1 MHKTDP
7 CAENPSDDVAPW
19 CRDRHGRAYSFEEF
33 LVLTQTFHGYPAPGV
48 VIGAKMVDIAR
59 KRIPPGVLFD
69 AVCESHKCLPDAV
82 QLLTPCTAGNGWL
95 RVIPLG
101 RYAVTLFDKHR
112 GEGVRVHVDPTRLD
126 SYPETR
132 YWFFGIRPKRK
143 DRTDL
148 LIEEIRQ
155 AQESIYGVQKVYV
168 KPALLSKELS
178 DTRAICPE
186 CGEAYPTGHGPLCR
200 GCRAET
206 AYFSKE
212 KIE

>member
-1 MHKTDP
+1 MPKPYHFSDKTSPD
-7 CAENPSDDVAPW
+7 STPW
-19 CRDRHGRAYSFEEF
+19 CRDHRGRIYSFDAF
-33 LVLTQTFHGYPAPGV
+33 LELTQTFHGYAAPGV
-48 VIGAKMVDIAR
+48 AMGAKMVDIAMT
-59 KRIPPGVLFD
+59 RIAPEVLYD
-69 AVCESHKCLPDAV
+69 TVCETAKCLPDAV
-82 QLLTPCTAGNGWL
+82 QLLTPCTCGNGWL

-112 GEGVRVHVDPTRLD
+112 GDGVRVHVDPARLD

-148 LIEEIRQ
+148 LLEEIRQ
-155 AQESIYGVQKVYV
+155 AQESIYGVQEVYV
-168 KPALLSKELS
+168 KPGLLSKELS

>member
-1 MHKTDP
+1 MSPDST
-7 CAENPSDDVAPW
+7 PW
-19 CRDRHGRAYSFEEF
+19 CRDHRGRIYSFDAFLEF
-33 LVLTQTFHGYPAPGV
+33 TQTFHGYAAPGV
-48 VIGAKMVDIAR
+48 AMGAKMVDIAMT
-59 KRIPPGVLFD
+59 RIAPGVLYD
-69 AVCESHKCLPDAV
+69 TVCETAKCLPDAV
-82 QLLTPCTAGNGWL
+82 QLLTPCTCGNGWL

-200 GCRAET
+200 GCRTET